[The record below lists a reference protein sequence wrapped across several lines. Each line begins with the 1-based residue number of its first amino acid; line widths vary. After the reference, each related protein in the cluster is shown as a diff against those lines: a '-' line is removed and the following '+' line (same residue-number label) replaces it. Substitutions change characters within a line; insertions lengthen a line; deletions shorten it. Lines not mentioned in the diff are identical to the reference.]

1 VPVPFRRLTTV
12 AAVAMF
18 ACLAVPVHAQPG
30 VAAPSASPAPQGMP
44 DGVPPAA
51 LRAEPTLPVPSGWP
65 FPDRFPRTSGTSRY
79 AQGAF
84 EWTDFLYDDH
94 GAFGA
99 TVRPPITGLA
109 PPRGTYVYPAGAAHN
124 NGADLFRIGVAT
136 GGNGSVWRVDW
147 TTLDNPNL
155 PVVAFAVDADGN
167 AATGASS
174 WGAGSGLTSNGI
186 DHVLVVSSRGAWVTD
201 TVTQRTTGLG
211 AAAVTV
217 DHDPARAMGSFVARV
232 PKPALPALT
241 GRWTIRVA
249 AGLASADGR
258 RFAPVPLTNGAL
270 PGQPAVYDLGFDPL
284 ANEPTTQNFWMENTQ
299 AQALATG
306 NAGAFA
312 AVVDWDALSR
322 GANTPEPF
330 VAGPSNRWYVSAIE
344 LGKGVVPDTSAAQDL
359 RPNFLGRVQPYAV
372 YVPRDYNP
380 AAPPPLTWMLHSLG
394 VQHNQYIAIN
404 PKFVQ
409 QACESRGSIC
419 ATTLGRGPD
428 GWYYDEAEL
437 DFWQVW
443 HSLAT
448 TYRLDPDRT
457 VLSGYSMGGWATYK
471 LGLSYPDVFAKAVV
485 MAGPQVCGIRIEGT
499 IAGYGGPGPC
509 TDEGRTAPLLGNAT
523 NLPYYIAQGGADELV
538 PASGALEQAQ
548 DMMALGLRV
557 RFELFPTQDHLV
569 WATSDLFASPAANM
583 NLLSRTRSPHAVS
596 LTWYPALVRADY
608 GIGTSGA
615 YWVRALRARQSGPGV
630 TARADAASDAIP
642 STLAGLVKTQG
653 PVVTTDTPPLA
664 GTYQQ
669 QAWKTG
675 PPDPRLARVDMRL
688 VNVAAATLQLARA
701 GLRLG
706 ETGTVV
712 VQTDGATAL
721 TLTNL
726 VPDAAVKLGGRI
738 VARANA
744 NGVAVISLNAGRTTL
759 AF

>member
-1 VPVPFRRLTTV
+1 VRVPFRRLTTV
-12 AAVAMF
+12 AAAVAF
-18 ACLAVPVHAQPG
+18 ACLVVPAHAQPG
-30 VAAPSASPAPQGMP
+30 AAAPSTTSAPQGMP

-51 LRAEPTLPVPSGWP
+51 LRAEPTLPIPSGWS
-65 FPDRFPRTSGTSRY
+65 FPDRFPRTSGTGRY

-84 EWTDFLYDDH
+84 EWTDYLYDDH

-99 TVRPPITGLA
+99 TVRPPVTGLA

-124 NGADLFRIGVAT
+124 NGADLFRIGVAID
-136 GGNGSVWRVDW
+136 GNSSVWRVDW
-147 TTLDNPNL
+147 TTLDNPDL
-155 PVVAFAVDADGN
+155 PIVAFAVDADGN
-167 AATGASS
+167 TATGASS

-186 DHVLVVSSRGAWVTD
+186 DHVLVISSRGAWVTD
-201 TVTQRTTGLG
+201 VVTQRTTSIG
-211 AAAVTV
+211 ATAVTV
-217 DHDPARAMGSFVARV
+217 DHDPTRAMGSFVARV
-232 PKPALPALT
+232 PASALPALT
-241 GRWTIRVA
+241 GRWTIRA
-249 AGLASADGR
+249 ASGLASADGR
-258 RFAPVPLTNGAL
+258 NFAPVPATNGAL

-284 ANEPTTQNFWMENTQ
+284 ANEPAAQNSWMENTQ

-312 AVVDWDALSR
+312 AVVDWGALSR
-322 GANTPEPF
+322 GANTPEPL

-344 LGKGVVPDTSAAQDL
+344 VGKGVVPDASAAQDL

-372 YVPRDYNP
+372 YVPRGYNP
-380 AAPPPLTWMLHSLG
+380 ATPTPLTWMLHSLG
-394 VQHNQYIAIN
+394 VQHNQYISIN

-409 QACESRGSIC
+409 QACEARGSIC

-471 LGLSYPDVFAKAVV
+471 LGLSYPDLFAKAVV
-485 MAGPQVCGIRIEGT
+485 VAGPQVCGIRIEGT

-523 NLPYYIAQGGADELV
+523 NLPYYIAQGGVDELV
-538 PASGALEQAQ
+538 PASGALEQARG
-548 DMMALGLRV
+548 MMALGLRV
-557 RFELFPTQDHLV
+557 RFELFPTQDHLA
-569 WATSDLFASPAANM
+569 WAASDLFASPAANM
-583 NLLSRTRSPHAVS
+583 NQLSRTRSPHAVS

-615 YWVRALRARQSGPGV
+615 YWVRAVGARQSGPGV
-630 TARADAASDAIP
+630 TAQVDATSDAIP
-642 STLAGLVKTQG
+642 STRVGLVKTQG
-653 PVVTTDTPPLA
+653 PVVTTDTPPLLGA
-664 GTYQQ
+664 YQQ
-669 QAWKTG
+669 QAWQTG
-675 PPDPRLARVDMRL
+675 PPASPTARVDMRL
-688 VNVAAATLQLARA
+688 VNVGSATLQLARA
-701 GLRLG
+701 GLRAG
-706 ETGTVV
+706 EPGTVTL
-712 VQTDGATAL
+712 QTDGATAL
-721 TLTNL
+721 TLANL
-726 VPDAAVKLGGRI
+726 APNAAVKIGARV

-744 NGVAVISLNAGRTTL
+744 AGVAVIGLNAGRTTL